1 MISDRRRSWEIV
13 RESARRELDAVEICL
28 ERSPWW
34 VTEGEELPRERSR
47 LIHILQECDSYLG
60 RNNANYCQVE

>member
-1 MISDRRRSWEIV
+1 MTADRRRSWDII
-13 RESARRELDAVEICL
+13 RKSARLELDAIEICL

-47 LIHILQECDSYLG
+47 LIHILQECESQLG
-60 RNNANYCQVE
+60 RNNADYC